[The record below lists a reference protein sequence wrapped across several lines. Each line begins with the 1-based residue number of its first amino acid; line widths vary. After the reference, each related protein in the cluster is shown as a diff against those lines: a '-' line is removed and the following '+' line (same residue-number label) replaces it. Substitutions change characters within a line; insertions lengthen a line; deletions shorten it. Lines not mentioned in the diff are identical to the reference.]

1 MPTAPHP
8 VPADSPPLV
17 AWLRSL
23 FRSRRFL
30 FRPAERVFEE
40 IWSTGHWARANPGGS
55 RSGPGSSPEVAAPM
69 ARELAALLA
78 RRRIRRLVDIPCGD
92 FGWMNDL
99 PLDGLD
105 YVGGDIVAPLVEENR
120 RRYGRD
126 GVRFVRLD
134 IRHDPLPDGDL
145 LLVRDLLVHFSF
157 RDARLALDNARRS
170 GIPWLLASTFPDHRR
185 NADAVTGDWRP
196 LNLELPPFSL
206 PPPVESIPDLPD
218 PSGRTVGK
226 RLALWPVAELGG
238 GEPRGR

>member
-1 MPTAPHP
+1 MSTDPPCS
-8 VPADSPPLV
+8 PAELPPLV

-23 FRSRRFL
+23 VRGRRFL

-40 IWSTGHWARANPGGS
+40 IWSTGYWARATPGGS

-69 ARELAALLA
+69 AAELAALLA

-92 FGWMNDL
+92 FGWMSRL

-120 RRYGRD
+120 KRYARD
-126 GVRFVRLD
+126 GVRFVHLD
-134 IRHDPLPDGDL
+134 LRHDPLPDGDL

-157 RDARLALDNARRS
+157 RDARLALDNLRRS
-170 GIPWLLASTFPDHRR
+170 GIPWLLTSTFPDHPR
-185 NADAVTGDWRP
+185 NVDIVTGDWRP

-218 PSGRTVGK
+218 PSGRSVGK
-226 RLALWPVAELGG
+226 RLALWPVAALGG
-238 GEPRGR
+238 REPPGG